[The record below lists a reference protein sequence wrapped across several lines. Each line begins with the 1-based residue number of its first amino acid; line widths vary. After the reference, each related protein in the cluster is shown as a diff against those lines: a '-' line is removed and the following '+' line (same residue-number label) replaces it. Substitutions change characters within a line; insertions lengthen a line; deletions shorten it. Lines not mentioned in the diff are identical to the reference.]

1 MPPVNWLFYTTGC
14 LEQGTDNEFGEN
26 SISRVSGQSQA
37 EPSFWEVEALLSR
50 RLYDLKHRL
59 SLTFK
64 INSTVAISETG
75 IVGDVVVSA
84 VITVWGLVVR
94 CQTASL
100 A

>member
-1 MPPVNWLFYTTGC
+1 M
-14 LEQGTDNEFGEN
+14 
-26 SISRVSGQSQA
+26 SSGKIQSA
-37 EPSFWEVEALLSR
+37 ECPAKVRLSPLREVEALLSK